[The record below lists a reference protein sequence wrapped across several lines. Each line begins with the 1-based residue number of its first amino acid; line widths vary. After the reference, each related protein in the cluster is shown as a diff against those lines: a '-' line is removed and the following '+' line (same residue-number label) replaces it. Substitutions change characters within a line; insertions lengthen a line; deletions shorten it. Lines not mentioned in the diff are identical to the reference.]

1 MPALRLVSVFL
12 KFGPA
17 RDAFEREFRG
27 LNPPRSALTLTP
39 QGLYDVLVRTVRALP
54 AIDFTLWS
62 RNSNHGGVARTPAG
76 GYLPFLQVLGLLVKV
91 GSSASLGSVG
101 SVGSK
106 SQTGSI
112 VTLGAL
118 RQQYRVAPL
127 DGQLRTR
134 LQRVIDSNESLRLV
148 GVRPSRP

>member
-1 MPALRLVSVFL
+1 MPALRLISCFL

-17 RDAFEREFRG
+17 RDAFEREYRA
-27 LNPPRSALTLTP
+27 LNPAPRSAPALTP

-54 AIDFTLWS
+54 AIDFTVWS

-76 GYLPFLQVLGLLVKV
+76 GFLPFLQVLGILVKV
-91 GSSASLGSVG
+91 GSSGSLGSVG
-101 SVGSK
+101 SG

-112 VTLGAL
+112 LTLGEM
-118 RQQYRVAPL
+118 RRQYRVAPL

-134 LQRVIDSNESLRLV
+134 LQRVIDSSESLRLV
-148 GVRPSRP
+148 GLRPSRP